1 MEALTECCPCLGL
14 CPCLFGDDKPKKRSG
29 TRMVELPS
37 LGGGSAAPAA
47 ADEPDGVRQKA
58 RSVLGKLA
66 NPVASIQES
75 RARDAARKVRTAS
88 LQAGAVMTLHQGKDG
103 VHQVRVTL
111 SPDGAMITW
120 QSLAMQNNQ
129 PVVSGVLALS
139 ELHEVKAVREAR
151 LLRSSGEVPCQF
163 SLVADGQTV
172 RLEAESEA
180 QKVEWMEAL
189 QERCASEKDAKSERK
204 MGHNMRRRMEM
215 EERRK
220 EAEKRKAAVLA
231 TCQSKGM
238 VHTAQAMMNRG

>member
-1 MEALTECCPCLGL
+1 MS
-14 CPCLFGDDKPKKRSG
+14 D
-29 TRMVELPS
+29 
-37 LGGGSAAPAA
+37 
-47 ADEPDGVRQKA
+47 
-58 RSVLGKLA
+58 
-66 NPVASIQES
+66 
-75 RARDAARKVRTAS
+75 RARGWFEMAASPIKAFQERRQADAARAERADQLK
-88 LQAGAVMTLHQGKDG
+88 AGASMKLLSKAVPAGTPVKL
-103 VHQVRVTL
+103 TL
-111 SPDGAMITW
+111 SADGALLTW
-120 QSLAMQNNQ
+120 QSVELVNGM
-129 PVVSGVLALS
+129 PKESGVLALS